1 MRPSSSIFRAL
12 TWRRRT
18 PTATAERTMSAV
30 GVKTA
35 SERLRQRSAS
45 SPASSRA
52 SGGARVRARVEEEI
66 MTVVRCV
73 FIGIG
78 AALHYYTGAPG
89 DSHLRNT
96 WPSCSISEVVPHPT
110 HAWIGRSHFSGF
122 QVKELALKTDL
133 IFVSVSSADKGAK
146 KIFDS
151 FNRMHMIWR
160 DRV

>member
-66 MTVVRCV
+66 MTAVKCV

-78 AALHYYTGAPG
+78 AALRYYTGAPG

-96 WPSCSISEVVPHPT
+96 WPSCRILGFVPRPT
-110 HAWIGRSHFSGF
+110 HAWIVRWSFLLLRVLCGGMSIENG
-122 QVKELALKTDL
+122 LNGCLC
-133 IFVSVSSADKGAK
+133 IFC
-146 KIFDS
+146 
-151 FNRMHMIWR
+151 
-160 DRV
+160 

>member
-66 MTVVRCV
+66 MTAVKCV

-78 AALHYYTGAPG
+78 AALRYYTGAPG

-96 WPSCSISEVVPHPT
+96 WPSCRILGFVPRPM
-110 HAWIGRSHFSGF
+110 HAWIVGWSFPLLRVSGEGISIESGLN
-122 QVKELALKTDL
+122 VCLC
-133 IFVSVSSADKGAK
+133 IFC
-146 KIFDS
+146 
-151 FNRMHMIWR
+151 
-160 DRV
+160 

>member
-45 SPASSRA
+45 SPTSSRA

-66 MTVVRCV
+66 MTVVRRV
-73 FIGIG
+73 FIGTG
-78 AALHYYTGAPG
+78 TAECYYTGAPG

-96 WPSCSISEVVPHPT
+96 WPSCSKSEVVPRPT
-110 HAWIGRSHFSGF
+110 HAWIVGWSFLLLRISCGGMSIENG
-122 QVKELALKTDL
+122 LNGCLC
-133 IFVSVSSADKGAK
+133 IFC
-146 KIFDS
+146 
-151 FNRMHMIWR
+151 
-160 DRV
+160 